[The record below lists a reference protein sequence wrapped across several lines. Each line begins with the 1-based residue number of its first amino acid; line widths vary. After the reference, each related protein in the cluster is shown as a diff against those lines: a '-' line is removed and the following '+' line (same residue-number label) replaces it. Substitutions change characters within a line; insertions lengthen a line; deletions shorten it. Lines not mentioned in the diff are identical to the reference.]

1 MIKKYQSSR
10 VELSPNYNF
19 RNDPRTLAWKQLPL
33 YRKRHKSDNLIAFC
47 ISQRTCLE
55 KGYKLLSIYR
65 LAPHKTPLFLKGYHT
80 LTLAFHQH
88 SISGPKYIHI
98 LDPPVKCITL
108 KQYCWLAFGIFK
120 FGLPISLSPLL
131 GVPFCYFPS
140 QLRLV

>member
-10 VELSPNYNF
+10 VELSPSYNF
-19 RNDPRTLAWKQLPL
+19 QTNSIPVALKLKTRL
-33 YRKRHKSDNLIAFC
+33 RKRHKSDNLIAFC

-80 LTLAFHQH
+80 LTSAFHQH
-88 SISGPKYIHI
+88 SISRPKYIHI

-108 KQYCWLAFGIFK
+108 KQYFWLAFGIFK

-131 GVPFCYFPS
+131 GVPFCYFRS